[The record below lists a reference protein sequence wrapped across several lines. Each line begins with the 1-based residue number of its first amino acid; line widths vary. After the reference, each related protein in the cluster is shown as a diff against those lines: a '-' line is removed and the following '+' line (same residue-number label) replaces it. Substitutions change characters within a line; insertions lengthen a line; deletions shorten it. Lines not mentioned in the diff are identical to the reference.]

1 MKKSIQILLALAL
14 ISTLWACSMKN
25 NNLDTNTGNTMKKQQ
40 KSQSWGMITLD
51 TNHPL
56 AGKTLTFDIEIM
68 KIASGSVVG
77 SGSKIEVNY
86 LGTLE
91 DGTKFDS
98 SYDRGETL
106 PFTAG
111 AGQMIKGFDKAVIG
125 MKVGEKKK
133 ITLPP
138 EEAYGEHSEKNYQKF
153 TREQLQ
159 GFVNAGYKLVV
170 GEELPT
176 QMGNLKIIAVEE

>member
-1 MKKSIQILLALAL
+1 
-14 ISTLWACSMKN
+14 
-25 NNLDTNTGNTMKKQQ
+25 
-40 KSQSWGMITLD
+40 
-51 TNHPL
+51 
-56 AGKTLTFDIEIM
+56 M
-68 KIASGSVVG
+68 KIASGSVVA

-159 GFVNAGYKLVV
+159 GFVNAGYKLEV